1 MASDRTGTSCVKA
14 RCVKARVLRAAAT
27 GGVLGWLLLV
37 RAADAVALEPGA
49 EVLPPHAL
57 YGELFTRV
65 QEARVFADGKDFCDA
80 TPKGSPAEILARY
93 RAAVPRTP
101 EELKAFVAANF
112 TAPAAGGST
121 AGATVA
127 RAAAAAP
134 AGIPLIAHIDA
145 LWGVLTRQPAD
156 VPPYSSLLPLPRPF
170 VVPGGRF
177 REIYYWDSYFTMLG
191 LLESGRADLTQDMV
205 SDFAHLIDR
214 YGRIPNGN
222 RTYYLSRSQ
231 PPFFFAMVA
240 LLDPGH
246 PERAFARY
254 LPQLEREY
262 AFWMDGATSVARG
275 LARQRVVALRGGRG
289 AIAVPPRQLLNRYW
303 DDEDLPRDESYRED
317 VSLADRSGRDRR
329 RLYRDVRAAA
339 ESGWDFSS
347 RWFADAH
354 SLTSIDTTDIVPVD
368 LNSLLFGLE
377 QAIAAGC
384 GEAHDQTC
392 QRAFRE
398 HARARRAAMDRYLW
412 DAARGTYFDYQWAR
426 GERIRRVSA
435 ATLYPLFVH
444 AASRAQA
451 AAVARMARTQLLKG
465 GGLVTTALNTGQQW
479 DAPNGWAPLQWIAV
493 AGLNAYGESG
503 LAEEIACRW
512 TVNVAR
518 AYRESGKLVE
528 KYDVMNTDRPGG
540 GGEYPLQDGF
550 GWTNG
555 VTRKLLALYPA
566 HARYRSV
573 DECGRPRPAAHPG
586 AAPDK

>member
-1 MASDRTGTSCVKA
+1 MSWDRTGTSCVKA
-14 RCVKARVLRAAAT
+14 RCLKARVLRAAAT
-27 GGVLGWLLLV
+27 GGVLTWLLLV
-37 RAADAVALEPGA
+37 RAPDAIALEPGA

-65 QEARVFADGKDFCDA
+65 QEAQVFPDGKDFCDA
-80 TPKGSPAEILARY
+80 LPKGSPAEILARY
-93 RAAVPRTP
+93 RAAVPGTP

-112 TAPAAGGST
+112 TAPAAVGPT
-121 AGATVA
+121 AAATVTK
-127 RAAAAAP
+127 AAPAAP
-134 AGIPLIAHIDA
+134 AGTPLIAHIDA

-156 VPPYSSLLPLPRPF
+156 VPLYSSLLPLPRPF

-254 LPQLEREY
+254 LPQLKREY

-275 LARQRVVALRGGRG
+275 LARQRVVAFSGGRG
-289 AIAVPPRQLLNRYW
+289 AIEVPPRQLLNRYW

-317 VSLADRSGRDRR
+317 VALADRSGRDRR
-329 RLYRDVRAAA
+329 QLYRDVRAAA

-384 GEAHDQTC
+384 GEAHDETC
-392 QRAFRE
+392 QRAFRQ

-412 DAARGTYFDYQWAR
+412 DAVRGTYFDYQWAR
-426 GERIRRVSA
+426 GERIPRVSA

-451 AAVARMARTQLLKG
+451 AAVARITRAQLLKG
-465 GGLVTTALNTGQQW
+465 GGLVTTTLNTGQQW

-528 KYDVMNTDRPGG
+528 KYDVTNTDRPGG

-566 HARYRSV
+566 HGDYRSV

>member
-1 MASDRTGTSCVKA
+1 MSWDRTGTSCVKA
-14 RCVKARVLRAAAT
+14 RCLKARVLRAAAA
-27 GGVLGWLLLV
+27 GGVLTWLLLV
-37 RAADAVALEPGA
+37 RAPDAIALEPGA

-65 QEARVFADGKDFCDA
+65 QEAQVFPDGKDFCDA
-80 TPKGSPAEILARY
+80 LPKGSPAEILARY
-93 RAAVPRTP
+93 RAAVPGTP

-112 TAPAAGGST
+112 TAPAAVGPT
-121 AGATVA
+121 AAATVTK
-127 RAAAAAP
+127 AAPAAP
-134 AGIPLIAHIDA
+134 AGTPLIAHIDA

-156 VPPYSSLLPLPRPF
+156 VPLYSSLLPLPRPF

-254 LPQLEREY
+254 LPQLKREY
-262 AFWMDGATSVARG
+262 AFWMDGATSVTRG
-275 LARQRVVALRGGRG
+275 LARQRVVAFSGGRG
-289 AIAVPPRQLLNRYW
+289 AIEVPPRQLLNRYW

-317 VSLADRSGRDRR
+317 VALADRSGRDRR
-329 RLYRDVRAAA
+329 QLYRDVRAAA

-384 GEAHDQTC
+384 GEAHDETC
-392 QRAFRE
+392 QRAFRQ

-412 DAARGTYFDYQWAR
+412 DAVRGTYFDYQWAR
-426 GERIRRVSA
+426 GERIPRVSA

-451 AAVARMARTQLLKG
+451 AAVARITRAQLLKG
-465 GGLVTTALNTGQQW
+465 GGLVTTTLNTGQQW

-528 KYDVMNTDRPGG
+528 KYDVTNTDRPGG

-566 HARYRSV
+566 HGDYRSV

>member
-1 MASDRTGTSCVKA
+1 MSWDRTGTSCVKA
-14 RCVKARVLRAAAT
+14 RCLKARVLRAAAT
-27 GGVLGWLLLV
+27 GGVLTWLLLV
-37 RAADAVALEPGA
+37 RAPDAIALEPGA

-65 QEARVFADGKDFCDA
+65 QEAQVFPDGKDFCDA
-80 TPKGSPAEILARY
+80 LPKGSPAEILARY
-93 RAAVPRTP
+93 RAAVPGTP

-112 TAPAAGGST
+112 TAPAAVGPT
-121 AGATVA
+121 AAATVTK
-127 RAAAAAP
+127 AAPAAP
-134 AGIPLIAHIDA
+134 AGTPLIAHIDA

-156 VPPYSSLLPLPRPF
+156 VPLYSSLLPLPRPF

-254 LPQLEREY
+254 LPQLKREY

-275 LARQRVVALRGGRG
+275 LARQRVVAFSGGRG
-289 AIAVPPRQLLNRYW
+289 AIEVPPRQLLNRYW

-317 VSLADRSGRDRR
+317 VALADRSGRDRR
-329 RLYRDVRAAA
+329 QLYRDVRAAA

-347 RWFADAH
+347 RWFADAR

-384 GEAHDQTC
+384 GEAHDETC

-412 DAARGTYFDYQWAR
+412 DAVRGTYFDYQWAR
-426 GERIRRVSA
+426 GERIPRVSA

-451 AAVARMARTQLLKG
+451 AAVARITRAQLLKG
-465 GGLVTTALNTGQQW
+465 GGLVTTTLNTGQQW

-528 KYDVMNTDRPGG
+528 KYDVTNTDRPGG

-566 HARYRSV
+566 HGDYRSV